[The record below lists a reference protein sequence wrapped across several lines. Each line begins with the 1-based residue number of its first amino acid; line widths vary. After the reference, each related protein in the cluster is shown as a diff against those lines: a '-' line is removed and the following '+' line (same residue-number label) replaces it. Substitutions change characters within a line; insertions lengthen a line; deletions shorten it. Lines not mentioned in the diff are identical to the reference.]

1 MADYNKV
8 ILVGRLTRD
17 PELKNLPSGM
27 TVTTMGI
34 AVNNS
39 YTNKDGNKIDDTLF
53 VDVTVFGKQAENVHQ
68 YLKKGSNVLI
78 DGRLRYRTW
87 DASDGSKRSKHE
99 IMAQRVVFMGSKSTG
114 NGTSANDNKPVDQNT
129 EPPVEDDDIPF

>member
-17 PELKNLPSGM
+17 PELKNLPSGIA
-27 TVTTMGI
+27 VTTMGI

-39 YTNKDGNKIDDTLF
+39 YTNKEGNKIDDTLF
-53 VDVTVFGKQAENVHQ
+53 IDVTVFGKQAENVHQ
-68 YLKKGSNVLI
+68 YLEKGSNVLV

-87 DASDGSKRSKHE
+87 ETSEGSKRSKHE
-99 IMAQRVVFMGSKSTG
+99 IMAQRIQFMGSKPSSSNSNATKA
-114 NGTSANDNKPVDQNT
+114 ANQNPAVDNPI
-129 EPPVEDDDIPF
+129 EDDDIPF